1 MKFQQYVTRTV
12 KTAIF
17 LLVVMV
23 SCLVLQQ
30 YVLRNTDHNSLR
42 VEGYYQEPL
51 DSLDVVFIGASDIYT
66 SFMPGRAYEQY
77 GFTSYLLASES
88 ITSEGIKTAVKET
101 VSTQHPGMIVVE
113 ANAFLYG
120 NSDNDVN
127 EAHVHKFFDNL
138 PLSENKIEYIN
149 KNVPVNQRWEYF
161 FPLIKY
167 HGLWTEYP
175 ERLHMIASN
184 LTLDARGFNYLKGF
198 RTTAYIHSPDKP
210 CLNDKLALETGELDL
225 DPKLE
230 KQLNDLLDYCDE
242 QHINLMFVRAP
253 HYVTQET
260 YNRVKRSN
268 KMASI
273 VNSRGYSYYSLEND
287 VKHIGIDEK
296 HDFYNVDHMNVYGA
310 IKFTDYLS
318 EKILYKEELK
328 VDPLSDEQKE
338 NWSEVVT
345 ATNQLYRYCDDIMT
359 NTNKE
364 KGAQEDVWTLLQLG
378 DYSGAPIQR
387 TDQP

>member
-1 MKFQQYVTRTV
+1 MKDFLQSP
-12 KTAIF
+12 KIKIF
-17 LLVVMV
+17 LSVL
-23 SCLVLQQ
+23 LVLIMLA
-30 YVLRNTDHNSLR
+30 VFTRN
-42 VEGYYQEPL
+42 VENN
-51 DSLDVVFIGASDIYT
+51 F
-66 SFMPGRAYEQY
+66 
-77 GFTSYLLASES
+77 
-88 ITSEGIKTAVKET
+88 
-101 VSTQHPGMIVVE
+101 VSTTL
-113 ANAFLYG
+113 NTLTYG
-120 NSDNDVN
+120 LSKVTAAATADHDSNKSYDELKAEN

-149 KNVPVNQRWEYF
+149 KNVPVDQRWEYF

-273 VNSRGYSYYSLEND
+273 VNSRGYSYYTLEND
-287 VKHIGIDEK
+287 VKRIGIDEK

>member
-1 MKFQQYVTRTV
+1 M
-12 KTAIF
+12 
-17 LLVVMV
+17 
-23 SCLVLQQ
+23 
-30 YVLRNTDHNSLR
+30 
-42 VEGYYQEPL
+42 
-51 DSLDVVFIGASDIYT
+51 
-66 SFMPGRAYEQY
+66 
-77 GFTSYLLASES
+77 
-88 ITSEGIKTAVKET
+88 
-101 VSTQHPGMIVVE
+101 
-113 ANAFLYG
+113 
-120 NSDNDVN
+120 
-127 EAHVHKFFDNL
+127 
-138 PLSENKIEYIN
+138 
-149 KNVPVNQRWEYF
+149 
-161 FPLIKY
+161 
-167 HGLWTEYP
+167 
-175 ERLHMIASN
+175 
-184 LTLDARGFNYLKGF
+184 
-198 RTTAYIHSPDKP
+198 
-210 CLNDKLALETGELDL
+210 

-273 VNSRGYSYYSLEND
+273 VNSRGYSYYTLEND
-287 VKHIGIDEK
+287 VKRIGIDEK

-359 NTNKE
+359 NTNKK